1 MQVVWLL
8 LDVVVGV
15 VVAGLV
21 APFALAAVPAPVRG
35 APVLVVGAVACI
47 VVVSILRRVVVGT
60 PGARD
65 NR

>member
-8 LDVVVGV
+8 LDLVLGV
-15 VVAGLV
+15 LVAGLV
-21 APFALAAVPAPVRG
+21 APFVVTALPDPARG
-35 APVLVVGAVACI
+35 TPVLLVAAVACI
-47 VVVSILRRVVVGT
+47 VVVSVLRRVVVGT